1 MKQKDR
7 PHGEFVSGSN
17 ECLAVMGAINV
28 PADNMYKKIS
38 HILKLHALN
47 NFKVLL
53 IKFIDTSLKEDRS
66 V

>member
-7 PHGEFVSGSN
+7 PHGEFVPGSN
-17 ECLAVMGAINV
+17 GC
-28 PADNMYKKIS
+28 YKRACGQYVQTNIP
-38 HILKLHALN
+38 HIKLHALN

-53 IKFIDTSLKEDRS
+53 IKFFDTSLKEDRS